1 MRIGILGARSIGGTL
16 GRKWAHAGH
25 TVMFGV
31 RNPQNSDVQALAH
44 ELGGNA
50 SAAGVA
56 NAIAFGEVVVFAI
69 PGQAMDASIVEH
81 AAALAGKTIVDA
93 SNKVGAPTMNS
104 LEAFTTH
111 APSAQV
117 FRAFNS
123 LGWENFANP
132 QFGGVQADLFYCGPS
147 SAAQAQVEQL
157 IADVGLR
164 PVWVGGPEYT
174 PTVDAIASL
183 WFALALKQGRG
194 RHLAFKLLT
203 DES

>member
-1 MRIGILGARSIGGTL
+1 MRIGILGAKTIGGTL
-16 GRKWAHAGH
+16 GRKWAQAGH
-25 TVMFGV
+25 SVMFGV
-31 RNPQNSDVQALAH
+31 RNPQNPDVQALVQ
-44 ELGGNA
+44 ELGGA
-50 SAAGVA
+50 SAGGAA
-56 NAIAFGEVVVFAI
+56 DAIAFGDVVVFAI
-69 PGQAMDASIVEH
+69 PGQAMEATIAEH
-81 AAALAGKTIVDA
+81 AAALVGKTVIDA
-93 SNKVGAPTMNS
+93 ANKVGAATMNS

-147 SAAQAQVEQL
+147 GAAQAQVEQL
-157 IADVGLR
+157 IAEVGLR
-164 PVWVGGPEYT
+164 AIWVGGPEQT